1 MSWFSKKNKKTYPT
15 KMFVNYLPVLSKEE
29 ERATIQTKSIGS
41 SILAT
46 ALGGQGVAID
56 MLLNAA
62 PKLIDQSMKLMSTT
76 LNAFANDKTFPT
88 TVRRNFDVIEE
99 GKLSLPSKIT
109 LVRGN
114 FANDSDNPKKGTT
127 FGDGKGMSRNQ
138 VVLLG
143 NKELHIEIDVIQ
155 SKDKSAIYFQ
165 TSSYFY
171 AGQSPEGHNIDEIV
185 LAFAFLPAGQTIVD
199 PKTDF
204 KNFLHFE
211 ALNPNQHYDF
221 KSKSGYDT
229 SFQSPWMTAPLEEV
243 EPYTMVIQIQEI
255 REGNSFAKLM
265 QTIYVENETY
275 IKTNMN
281 NKVNTLKENENE
293 K

>member
-1 MSWFSKKNKKTYPT
+1 
-15 KMFVNYLPVLSKEE
+15 MFVNYLPVLSKEE
-29 ERATIQTKSIGS
+29 ERETIQAKSIGS
-41 SILAT
+41 TILAT
-46 ALGGQGVAID
+46 ALGGQGLAID

-62 PKLIDQSMKLMSTT
+62 PKIIDQGMELMSNT
-76 LNAFANDKTFPT
+76 LNALANDKTFST
-88 TVRRNFDVIEE
+88 TVRRNFDVIDTN
-99 GKLSLPSKIT
+99 KLSLPSRIT
-109 LVRGN
+109 LIRGN
-114 FANDSDNPKKGTT
+114 FANNSEHQKKGTI

-143 NKELHIEIDVIQ
+143 NKELHIEIDIIQ

-171 AGQSPEGHNIDEIV
+171 ASESPEGHNIDEIV

-199 PKTDF
+199 PTKDF

-211 ALNPNQHYDF
+211 ALNPNQQYNF

-229 SFQSPWMTAPLEEV
+229 SFQSPWMTAPLDNV
-243 EPYTMVIQIQEI
+243 EPYTMVIQILEI
-255 REGNSFAKLM
+255 REGNSFAKLI
-265 QTIYVENETY
+265 QTIYVENESY
-275 IKTNMN
+275 IKTNLN
-281 NKVNTLKENENE
+281 DKVNIQKEKTDE